1 MTDGHDGRREKVNLG
16 KFAEKRLKDLEEHL
30 KFLFQGAN
38 QEPPTIDRKF
48 LKDNMYLKFSFDN
61 KSTERLYLKQWYKMP
76 LRAGSCYLTILPQ
89 VARNIFVSN
98 CNVKFNGGDGN
109 DVESEVVRIKH
120 TLLQYWSYNLFD
132 ITSVGVGNNNGDF
145 TARIRLT
152 GLYKVI
158 NLGGHASLDDLLVR
172 IAECGTEEL
181 IVA

>member
-1 MTDGHDGRREKVNLG
+1 MIDGHDRQRKMVNLG
-16 KFAEKRLKDLEEHL
+16 KFAEERLKELEEQL
-30 KFLFQGAN
+30 KFLFHGAR

-61 KSTERLYLKQWYKMP
+61 ESTERLCLKQWYKMP
-76 LRAGSCYLTILPQ
+76 LKTGSCYLTILPQ
-89 VARNIFVSN
+89 IARNIFVTN
-98 CNVKFNGGDGN
+98 CNVRFNGGDGN
-109 DVESEVVRIKH
+109 DVGSEVARIKH

-158 NLGGHASLDDLLVR
+158 KLKGYTSLDDLLVR
-172 IAECGTEEL
+172 IAKCGTEEL
-181 IVA
+181 VIA